1 MSPGRL
7 GLEGKVALVT
17 GVGSQIGIGR
27 AIARALAEEGAII
40 AANDVIAEDLERTVA
55 EVRALGAEVTSHLA
69 DVSDR
74 VAVRAM
80 VTDAERLHG
89 RIDVLVNNAGIAKR
103 APLAT
108 MTEDEYRR
116 TLDVNL
122 GGCFACSQEV
132 ARGMIE
138 RGAGRIV
145 NISSLMGSAWGWDE
159 HVHYNAAKA
168 GIEGLTRGLAV
179 ELGPYGITVN
189 AVAPGFIWTAQSTS
203 REHSLGPEGLELAKE
218 YVPLRRIGAPED
230 IADVVVF
237 LASDSARYVTG
248 QTLLADGGITLG
260 DLRKAFEPLTRGE
273 GQRHEP

>member
-1 MSPGRL
+1 VTTQGVASRRL

-27 AIARALAEEGAII
+27 AIAKALAEEGAIV

-55 EVRALGAEVTSHLA
+55 EVHALGAEVTSHLA

-74 VAVRAM
+74 AAVRAM
-80 VTDAERLHG
+80 VAEAEQRHG

-103 APLAT
+103 AAFAT
-108 MTEDEYRR
+108 MSEDEYRR

-122 GGCFACSQEV
+122 GGCFACAQEV
-132 ARGMIE
+132 APGMIE
-138 RGAGRIV
+138 RQEGRIV
-145 NISSLMGSAWGWDE
+145 NISSLMGGAWGWDE

-179 ELGPYGITVN
+179 ELGPVGINVN

-203 REHSLGPEGLELAKE
+203 LDHSLGPEGLELAKE

-230 IADVVVF
+230 IADVVLF
-237 LASDSARYVTG
+237 LASSAARYVTG

-260 DLRKAFEPLTRGE
+260 DLRKAFEELTKDD
-273 GQRHEP
+273 

>member
-89 RIDVLVNNAGIAKR
+89 RS
-103 APLAT
+103 
-108 MTEDEYRR
+108 M
-116 TLDVNL
+116 
-122 GGCFACSQEV
+122 FS
-132 ARGMIE
+132 
-138 RGAGRIV
+138 
-145 NISSLMGSAWGWDE
+145 
-159 HVHYNAAKA
+159 
-168 GIEGLTRGLAV
+168 
-179 ELGPYGITVN
+179 
-189 AVAPGFIWTAQSTS
+189 
-203 REHSLGPEGLELAKE
+203 
-218 YVPLRRIGAPED
+218 
-230 IADVVVF
+230 
-237 LASDSARYVTG
+237 
-248 QTLLADGGITLG
+248 
-260 DLRKAFEPLTRGE
+260 
-273 GQRHEP
+273 